1 MVAQEQSLGVV
12 VLEGRGQMLTE
23 KKLFKFKII
32 TNALN
37 TRAFILNVRD
47 KCAETSILPVG
58 TTMGGGLGAIM

>member
-23 KKLFKFKII
+23 KKLFQFKII